1 MKKKY
6 FDVETEIIFFETQDV
21 ITGST
26 GIFDSENEDGD
37 VTGDDPYGDF

>member
-6 FDVETEIIFFETQDV
+6 FDLEAYIIFFETQDV
-21 ITGST
+21 VTLSNPVG
-26 GIFDSENEDGD
+26 NEDDD